1 MSPISHIYPLLALA
15 RGEVMVTLA
24 SGVSTPIK
32 CGQKNSTTKYLV
44 NSNMAEKR
52 RLAFAIG
59 LLLALLAFLV
69 SVLPTAAFAPIPFR
83 SRSCVLGRTTSHG
96 MMDVSQYEKEAK
108 QLLSSG
114 DDGSVATR
122 IAVKLALKD
131 AEKEMVLA
139 LAEKEKEKVL
149 ALAELKSEN
158 ALSKANSSMST
169 LNAYRLRQISAVTQR

>member
-1 MSPISHIYPLLALA
+1 
-15 RGEVMVTLA
+15 
-24 SGVSTPIK
+24 
-32 CGQKNSTTKYLV
+32 
-44 NSNMAEKR
+44 MAEKR

-139 LAEKEKEKVL
+139 LAEREKEKVLALAEKEKVLALAEKEKVL

>member
-1 MSPISHIYPLLALA
+1 
-15 RGEVMVTLA
+15 
-24 SGVSTPIK
+24 
-32 CGQKNSTTKYLV
+32 
-44 NSNMAEKR
+44 
-52 RLAFAIG
+52 
-59 LLLALLAFLV
+59 
-69 SVLPTAAFAPIPFR
+69 
-83 SRSCVLGRTTSHG
+83 
-96 MMDVSQYEKEAK
+96 MMDDSQYEKEAK
-108 QLLSSG
+108 QLLLSG

-139 LAEKEKEKVL
+139 LAEREKEKVLALAEKEKVLALAEKEKVL